1 MTEEIALIWNRGAD
15 DADRRANARVIGTIS
30 KMIKARERKAVVKI
44 LAKWPPADVLA
55 LFVRLRFKRVRRLL
69 DWLPEDVGIAVLAEL
84 DPEMQA
90 VLLEDHTRAR
100 LAHVVARLDR
110 TRALRLLTELPR
122 DLARELIEGLPEP
135 DTWRRELAYAED
147 SAGEVMRRHFIA
159 LPVTWTIG
167 QAISEIRARTEQI
180 DRVDALYVVD
190 VQRHLVGYLRVRD
203 LVLCAPE
210 LPIREAVRPD
220 VVSVS
225 SEMDQEEVLRLA
237 ESHGLRVIA
246 VTDPAGRLIGSITP
260 RELTAVARDEA
271 EEDMLKMAGV
281 SPEAT
286 AHDTPV
292 QIVRRRFP
300 WLAGGLVG
308 ASVAAMVIGSFET
321 ALEKA
326 VILASFIPVVMAT
339 AGNAGIQAS
348 TVTVQ
353 ALNTG
358 ALWPGETWSRI
369 GRELLGAAMN
379 GAGVGM
385 VVALLIAAASFG
397 ITIDRTEMLALTSVL
412 TLVVVT
418 VLASLV
424 GSTVPVILDRLGA
437 DPAVSTGIFIT
448 TANDVFGVLTFFTF
462 ASALYL

>member
-1 MTEEIALIWNRGAD
+1 MTEEIALNWNRGSD
-15 DADRRANARVIGTIS
+15 DAARRANARVIGTVS
-30 KMIKARERKAVVKI
+30 KMIKARERKAVVRM
-44 LAKWPPADVLA
+44 LTKWSPADVLA
-55 LFVRLRFKRVRRLL
+55 LFVRLRFKRARRLL
-69 DWLPEDVGIAVLAEL
+69 DWLPEDVEIAVLAEL

-100 LAHVVARLDR
+100 LAHVIARLDS

-122 DLARELIEGLPEP
+122 DLARELIEGLP
-135 DTWRRELAYAED
+135 DSDNWRRELAYAED
-147 SAGEVMRRHFIA
+147 SAGEVMRRNFLA
-159 LPVTWTIG
+159 LPVNWTIG
-167 QAISEIRARTEQI
+167 QAVGEIRTRTEQI
-180 DRVDALYVVD
+180 DRVDALYVID
-190 VQRHLVGYLRVRD
+190 EQRRLVGYLKVRD
-203 LVLCAPE
+203 LLLCPPE
-210 LPIREAVRPD
+210 LPISEAVRPD

-225 SEMDQEEVLRLA
+225 SETDQEEVLRMA
-237 ESHGLRVIA
+237 ETRGLRVIA
-246 VTDPAGRLIGSITP
+246 VTDAAGRLIGSITP
-260 RELTAVARDEA
+260 RELTEIALDEA
-271 EEDMLKMAGV
+271 EEDILKMAGV

-300 WLAGGLVG
+300 WLAGGLIG
-308 ASVAAMVIGSFET
+308 ASVAATVIGSFET
-321 ALEKA
+321 ALEQA

-358 ALWPGETWSRI
+358 HLWPGETWSRI

-379 GAGVGM
+379 GAGVGL
-385 VVALLIAAASFG
+385 VVALLIALASFG
-397 ITIDRTEMLALTSVL
+397 ITIDRPEALALTAAL

-418 VLASLV
+418 VLASIV
-424 GSTVPVILDRLGA
+424 GCTVPVILDKLGA

-448 TANDVFGVLTFFTF
+448 TANDVFGVLTFFTI